1 MAYIY
6 KITNKSNG
14 KIYIGKTERTPE
26 LRFQEH
32 CRAYKKEENKDRL
45 LYRAMLKYGV
55 DNFSFEVIEE
65 TLEPNEREQ
74 YWIEYYQSYQKGYNA
89 TRGGDGKSYIDY
101 DLVVSTYKEIQNVTK
116 VSELLNVDVGTIRK
130 ILTNYKIPILNSGE
144 VLKKKV
150 AKIDPNTGAII
161 KVYSSVGEAE
171 RENGNTH
178 HIADVC
184 NGKRKKC
191 KDFFWKY
198 I

>member
-32 CRAYKKEENKDRL
+32 CRAYKKEENKDRP

-101 DLVVSTYKEIQNVTK
+101 DLVVSTYKEIQNVTR

-130 ILTNYKIPILNSGE
+130 ILTNYKIPILNPGE

-191 KDFFWKY
+191 KGFFWKY